1 MAHQLRAT
9 GRPFELHYAAR
20 SAREAAYL
28 PQLQETLGPRLHFHG
43 DAPHR
48 RMDVGALLAQAAS
61 DAVIYMCGPA
71 SLIDSVRSAAAAAG
85 ISGERV
91 RFERFLANARPGLD
105 KPLTVQL
112 ARSGKR
118 VDVAQGQ
125 TILEAVEAAGVTAMA
140 GCRNGS
146 CGTCRVK
153 VLGGEPDHRDV
164 ALTPDERTLAGLM
177 CICESRSHT
186 ESLTLDL

>member
-1 MAHQLRAT
+1 
-9 GRPFELHYAAR
+9 
-20 SAREAAYL
+20 
-28 PQLQETLGPRLHFHG
+28 
-43 DAPHR
+43 
-48 RMDVGALLAQAAS
+48 MDVGALLAQAAS

-118 VDVAQGQ
+118 VDVA
-125 TILEAVEAAGVTAMA
+125 
-140 GCRNGS
+140 
-146 CGTCRVK
+146 
-153 VLGGEPDHRDV
+153 
-164 ALTPDERTLAGLM
+164 LTPDERTLAGLM
-177 CICESRSHT
+177 CICVSRSHT